1 MTDIPDATD
10 AALQKAILD
19 GLVVYKVQ
27 PILDARTGKLIA
39 GEALARWLSPI
50 EDREEPLTSESHLKK
65 LCLLEWEEPFQSR
78 LLDQKISISAALQ
91 SEVQAQTYLNFLP
104 EVLLDDSCWKSIQNI
119 ISANS
124 AFFGSVVI
132 EVSEMNLFNHDQE
145 MLDRAAERTMH
156 LQSVAPGLKI
166 VLDDFGTGLNNLN
179 RLRAWNVAGIKLD
192 RGLVVNIGED
202 PKAQAIVRNLRQMS
216 SDLNIQLIAEGVETE
231 TEEATL
237 LELGVYL
244 HQGFLRGA
252 PMTLDELLSSDFP
265 RKTFGDN

>member
-1 MTDIPDATD
+1 M
-10 AALQKAILD
+10 
-19 GLVVYKVQ
+19 
-27 PILDARTGKLIA
+27 
-39 GEALARWLSPI
+39 
-50 EDREEPLTSESHLKK
+50 
-65 LCLLEWEEPFQSR
+65 
-78 LLDQKISISAALQ
+78 
-91 SEVQAQTYLNFLP
+91 
-104 EVLLDDSCWKSIQNI
+104 
-119 ISANS
+119 
-124 AFFGSVVI
+124 
-132 EVSEMNLFNHDQE
+132 
-145 MLDRAAERTMH
+145 
-156 LQSVAPGLKI
+156 
-166 VLDDFGTGLNNLN
+166 NNLN

-252 PMTLDELLSSDFP
+252 PMTLDELLSSDFA